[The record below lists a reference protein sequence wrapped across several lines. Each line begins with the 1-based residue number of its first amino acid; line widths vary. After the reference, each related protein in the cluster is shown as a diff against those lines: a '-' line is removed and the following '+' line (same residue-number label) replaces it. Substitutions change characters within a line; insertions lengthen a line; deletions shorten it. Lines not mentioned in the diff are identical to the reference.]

1 MKRLNIILIA
11 LMAPFIAICDN
22 KIDKTTIDSLDLER
36 YMGTWYEIARF
47 DNRYERGR
55 VGVTAHYTLNEDGT
69 FDVLNSGYDGSFDN
83 DLDTA
88 RGRIK
93 QPNPDKPGQLKV
105 TFMWRFYARYNILEL
120 DEEYTYAL
128 IGSSSDAYLWIISRT
143 PHMDSESLA
152 QLLQRASKRGY
163 DISKLVY
170 VEHQTKSSN

>member
-1 MKRLNIILIA
+1 MKKFNIILIA
-11 LMAPFIAICDN
+11 LMVPFIAICGN
-22 KIDKTTIDSLDLER
+22 KIDKTTIDSLNLER

-55 VGVTAHYTLNEDGT
+55 VGVTAHYTLNDDGT

-93 QPNPDKPGQLKV
+93 QPNPDKPGELKV

-120 DEEYTYAL
+120 DHDGYSYAL

-143 PHMDSESLA
+143 PQMNSEDLKL
-152 QLLQRASKRGY
+152 LLQRASNRGY

-170 VEHQTKSSN
+170 VEHQV